1 MEASHGRALSSN
13 VSEIEEEAPA
23 MEEEDMVYVAV
34 PAEYKAGKSAFFW
47 AIQNTSRDQPIVLAH
62 VHTPAQLIPMLGG
75 KFPASSLKQQQVN
88 AYRML
93 EKEKM
98 NKSLNDYITISSQLK
113 RKVEKVVIE
122 MDDIAKG
129 LVELIERH
137 RITKLVMGAA
147 ADKHYS
153 KKMKEIKSKTAIS
166 VKQRANPSCR
176 IWFVCKEKLI
186 CTSEPSSD
194 ASRILQSPMTS
205 RSSTYS
211 QCEQLRSPDSFL
223 RQNESFNWHG
233 SHIQDLPV
241 HASTNSNGGRNVAA
255 LSFPL
260 PVELPIPQ
268 SRVSMGGS
276 PSDPWAGISRSSQS
290 SCRSSSTNYE
300 EISNFSMLSL
310 ANYEEAEAGSVIL
323 TSVHDSE
330 KDLPSAPSHHYLED
344 LGSDGVVYNKLQEA
358 MKEAENL
365 KNEAYEES
373 CKRRKAELN
382 AVLAFQKAKASENL
396 YTKEVR
402 LRKEIEEAFARE
414 KLEVEKLKSQHYEI
428 SKRLQNAI
436 EQKLELDLKISE
448 SEHVAKEYDRKLTEA
463 HHLLCSLQSDYD
475 LLQQER
481 DKVVKEAEE
490 LLQKRQQT
498 SSISGAFSLEFSSLE
513 LMQATE
519 NFSNSLKIGEGG
531 FGCVY
536 KGFIRNT
543 AVAIKLLHQQSMQG
557 QSEFH
562 QEVTV
567 LSRVRHPNLVTLIGA
582 CPEIFALVYEF
593 LPNGSLEDCLA
604 YTNSSA
610 PLTWQVRTRIIVE
623 ICSALIFLHSNNPH
637 PVVHGDL
644 KPDNILLDANFVSK
658 IGDFGICR
666 FLKQSNTSTT
676 LCCQTNP
683 KGTFLYMDPEY
694 FLTGELTPQ
703 SDVYAFGIIILRLLT
718 GKSPLR
724 IARDVQEAVDNGDL
738 HAIID
743 KSAGNWPFVQANQL
757 AHLGLRCSEMS
768 RKNRPDLTQEVWR
781 IVEPMVK
788 AASLSVSSLSLR
800 SFSCDNSRIPSYF
813 ICPIFQET
821 MNDPHIAADGF
832 TYEAEAIKGW
842 IDSGH
847 DTSPMTNLKLPNCE
861 LIPNHALRSAI
872 QEWLQQQQQQI

>member
-1 MEASHGRALSSN
+1 MEGSHGRGLSSN

-23 MEEEDMVYVAV
+23 MEEEEEKVYVAV

-47 AIQNTSRDQPIVLAH
+47 AIQSTSRDQTIVLAH
-62 VHTPAQLIPMLGG
+62 VHTPAQLIPMRM
-75 KFPASSLKQQQVN
+75 PPSLPL
-88 AYRML
+88 AY
-93 EKEKM
+93 
-98 NKSLNDYITISSQLK
+98 
-113 RKVEKVVIE
+113 
-122 MDDIAKG
+122 
-129 LVELIERH
+129 
-137 RITKLVMGAA
+137 
-147 ADKHYS
+147 
-153 KKMKEIKSKTAIS
+153 
-166 VKQRANPSCR
+166 
-176 IWFVCKEKLI
+176 
-186 CTSEPSSD
+186 

-211 QCEQLRSPDSFL
+211 QREQLRSPDSFS
-223 RQNESFNWHG
+223 RQYESFNSHG
-233 SHIQDLPV
+233 SRIQDLPM
-241 HASTNSNGGRNVAA
+241 HASTNSYGGSDVAA
-255 LSFPL
+255 LSSPL
-260 PVELPIPQ
+260 PVVPPIPQ
-268 SRVSMGGS
+268 SRVSMGGCS
-276 PSDPWAGISRSSQS
+276 SDPWEGISSSQS

-310 ANYEEAEAGSVIL
+310 ANHEEAEAGS
-323 TSVHDSE
+323 
-330 KDLPSAPSHHYLED
+330 
-344 LGSDGVVYNKLQEA
+344 
-358 MKEAENL
+358 
-365 KNEAYEES
+365 
-373 CKRRKAELN
+373 
-382 AVLAFQKAKASENL
+382 AKASENL
-396 YTKEVR
+396 YTKE
-402 LRKEIEEAFARE
+402 
-414 KLEVEKLKSQHYEI
+414 Q
-428 SKRLQNAI
+428 
-436 EQKLELDLKISE
+436 
-448 SEHVAKEYDRKLTEA
+448 EHDKAAKEAK
-463 HHLLCSLQSDYD
+463 
-475 LLQQER
+475 
-481 DKVVKEAEE
+481 E
-490 LLQKRQQT
+490 LLQKRGQT

-543 AVAIKLLHQQSMQG
+543 AV
-557 QSEFH
+557 
-562 QEVTV
+562 TV

-604 YTNSSA
+604 YTDSSA
-610 PLTWQVRTRIIVE
+610 PLTWQVRTRIISE
-623 ICSALIFLHSNNPH
+623 ICSALIFLHSNNPN

-724 IARDVQEAVDNGDL
+724 IARDVQEAVENGEL

-768 RKNRPDLTQEVWR
+768 RKNRPDLTREVWR

-800 SFSCDNSRIPSYF
+800 SFACDNSHTPSYF
-813 ICPIFQET
+813 VCPIFQVSI
-821 MNDPHIAADGF
+821 NYCPL
-832 TYEAEAIKGW
+832 
-842 IDSGH
+842 S
-847 DTSPMTNLKLPNCE
+847 LLE
-861 LIPNHALRSAI
+861 L
-872 QEWLQQQQQQI
+872 

>member
-1 MEASHGRALSSN
+1 
-13 VSEIEEEAPA
+13 
-23 MEEEDMVYVAV
+23 MEEEEEKVYVAV

-47 AIQNTSRDQPIVLAH
+47 AIQSTSRDHTIVLAH

-75 KFPASSLKQQQVN
+75 KFPARSLKQQQVN

-93 EKEKM
+93 EKDKM
-98 NKSLNDYITISSQLK
+98 NKSLNDYITTSSQLK
-113 RKVEKVVIE
+113 RKVETVVIE

-137 RITKLVMGAA
+137 RITKLVMRAA

-186 CTSEPSSD
+186 YTSEPSSD

-205 RSSTYS
+205 RSSTFS
-211 QCEQLRSPDSFL
+211 QREQLRSPDSFS
-223 RQNESFNWHG
+223 RQYESFNSHG
-233 SHIQDLPV
+233 SRIQDLPM
-241 HASTNSNGGRNVAA
+241 HASTNSYGGSDVAA
-255 LSFPL
+255 LSSPL
-260 PVELPIPQ
+260 PVVPPIPQ
-268 SRVSMGGS
+268 SRVSMGGCS
-276 PSDPWAGISRSSQS
+276 SDPWEGISSSQS

-310 ANYEEAEAGSVIL
+310 ANHEEAEAGSVIL
-323 TSVHDSE
+323 TSVHDSG

-344 LGSDGVVYNKLQEA
+344 LGSDGDVYNKLQEA

-396 YTKEVR
+396 YTKE
-402 LRKEIEEAFARE
+402 
-414 KLEVEKLKSQHYEI
+414 Q
-428 SKRLQNAI
+428 
-436 EQKLELDLKISE
+436 
-448 SEHVAKEYDRKLTEA
+448 EHDKAAKEAK
-463 HHLLCSLQSDYD
+463 
-475 LLQQER
+475 
-481 DKVVKEAEE
+481 E
-490 LLQKRQQT
+490 LLQKRGQT

-604 YTNSSA
+604 YTDSSA
-610 PLTWQVRTRIIVE
+610 PLTWQVRTRIISE
-623 ICSALIFLHSNNPH
+623 ICSALIFLHSNNPN

-724 IARDVQEAVDNGDL
+724 IARDVQEAVENGEL

-768 RKNRPDLTQEVWR
+768 RKNRPDLTREVWR

-800 SFSCDNSRIPSYF
+800 SFACDNSHTPSYF
-813 ICPIFQET
+813 VCPIFQEI

-872 QEWLQQQQQQI
+872 QEWLQQQP

>member
-13 VSEIEEEAPA
+13 VSEIEEEAAA
-23 MEEEDMVYVAV
+23 MEEEDKVYVAV

-47 AIQNTSRDQPIVLAH
+47 AIQNTSSDRPIVLAH
-62 VHTPAQLIPMLGG
+62 VHIPAQLIPMLGG

-93 EKEKM
+93 EKDKM
-98 NKSLNDYITISSQLK
+98 NKSLNDYITTGSQLK
-113 RKVEKVVIE
+113 RKVEVVVIE

-176 IWFVCKEKLI
+176 ICERN
-186 CTSEPSSD
+186 SD
-194 ASRILQSPMTS
+194 ASPILQSPMTS

-211 QCEQLRSPDSFL
+211 HCEQLRSPDSFS

-241 HASTNSNGGRNVAA
+241 HASTDSNRGRNVAA
-255 LSFPL
+255 LSSPL
-260 PVELPIPQ
+260 PVEPRILQ
-268 SRVSMGGS
+268 SRASMGGS
-276 PSDPWAGISRSSQS
+276 PSDPWEGISRSSQS
-290 SCRSSSTNYE
+290 SCRSTSTNYE

-344 LGSDGVVYNKLQEA
+344 LGLDGDVYNKLQEA

-402 LRKEIEEAFARE
+402 LRKEIEEALARE

-428 SKRLQNAI
+428 SKHLQNAI
-436 EQKLELDLKISE
+436 EQKLELEFKISE
-448 SEHVAKEYDRKLTEA
+448 SEHVAKEYERKLTEA

-475 LLQQER
+475 SLQQER
-481 DKVVKEAEE
+481 DKAVKEAEE
-490 LLQKRQQT
+490 LLQKRKQT

-562 QEVTV
+562 QEVAV

-604 YTNSSA
+604 STNCSA
-610 PLTWQVRTRIIVE
+610 PLTWQVRTRIIAE

-724 IARDVQEAVDNGDL
+724 IARDVQEAMDNGDL

-757 AHLGLRCSEMS
+757 AHLGVRCSEMS

-781 IVEPMVK
+781 IIEPMVK

-800 SFSCDNSRIPSYF
+800 SFSSYDNSRIPSYF
-813 ICPIFQET
+813 ICPIFQEI

-872 QEWLQQQQQQI
+872 QEWLQQQQQQF